1 MNMADLTGSSGRKAL
16 AFYFLIWGAA
26 TAYLA
31 TRGADWSFPI
41 ASLVIF
47 GCGFSGLG
55 WLLTRRMDAP
65 ALPVGNAKRESLA
78 LLAYLAFY
86 ALVFFGWLYGL
97 LKEAIP
103 PGPTQEIAVLSF
115 KLVVHIGLPIAVLL
129 LVGGKIRN
137 MWDLGLDRR
146 GFWLALGVLSAFC
159 FALLA
164 VVSPALSQI
173 AALKLA
179 PAATVLWIGG
189 AWLWVSLEAGLSEEF
204 LFRAG
209 LQSRLAS
216 WMQSPMAAIIVT
228 SLIFALCHVPGIW
241 LRGTPDTDGFSTNP
255 LQVVAFTIATLSPLS
270 IALGILWARTR
281 SLLLI
286 VVVHGAIDALP
297 FTAEFVRLWA
307 RSF

>member
-1 MNMADLTGSSGRKAL
+1 MNMADITGPSGRKAL
-16 AFYFLIWGAA
+16 TFYVLLWGAS

-31 TRGADWSFPI
+31 ARGADWSFPI
-41 ASLVIF
+41 ASLLIF
-47 GCGFSGLG
+47 GCGFSALG
-55 WLLTRRMDAP
+55 WLLTRRMEAP
-65 ALPVGNAKRESLA
+65 TLPVVNAKRESTA
-78 LLAYLAFY
+78 LLAYLAFF
-86 ALVFFGWLYGL
+86 AVVIFGWLYGL
-97 LKEAIP
+97 LKEAVL
-103 PGPTQEIAVLSF
+103 PGPSQEIAVLSF
-115 KLVVHIGLPIAVLL
+115 KLLVHIGLPVVLLL
-129 LVGGKIRN
+129 LVGGKIRD

-146 GFWLALGVLSAFC
+146 GFWLALLVLSAFC

-173 AALKLA
+173 SALKLA
-179 PAATVLWIGG
+179 PVATLLWVGG

-228 SLIFALCHVPGIW
+228 SLIFALCHAPGIW

-255 LQVVAFTIATLSPLS
+255 LQVAAFTIATLSPLS

-281 SLLLI
+281 SLLL
-286 VVVHGAIDALP
+286 VVLVHGAIDALP
-297 FTAEFVRLWA
+297 FTAEFVHIWSR
-307 RSF
+307 

>member
-1 MNMADLTGSSGRKAL
+1 MNVADLTGSSGRKAL
-16 AFYFLIWGAA
+16 ICYFLIWGAA

-31 TRGADWSFPI
+31 ACGADWSFPI

-47 GCGFSGLG
+47 GCGFSALG
-55 WLLTRRMDAP
+55 WFLTRRMDAP
-65 ALPVGNAKRESLA
+65 TLPVVNAKRESLA

-86 ALVFFGWLYGL
+86 ALVFFGWLYGV
-97 LKEAIP
+97 LKEAVP
-103 PGPTQEIAVLSF
+103 PGPSQEIAVLSF
-115 KLVVHIGLPIAVLL
+115 KLAVHIGLPIAVLL
-129 LVGGKIRN
+129 LAGGKIRD

-146 GFWLALGVLSAFC
+146 GFWLAIAVLSAFC

-228 SLIFALCHVPGIW
+228 SLIFALCHAPGIW

-255 LQVVAFTIATLSPLS
+255 AQVAAFTIASLSPLS

-281 SLLLI
+281 SLLLV

-297 FTAEFVRLWA
+297 FTAEFVRLWGHA
-307 RSF
+307 I